1 MKTFLTIGDRWLATC
16 SVALDA
22 RGGWTPAAG
31 SRTVKTPVCLR
42 LKRVVVRSGEKNS
55 RYRQTP
61 AGRRPCARHAWGSM
75 RTGDGG
81 GGVESQACV
90 RRVRPGQCGDA
101 FARQGA
107 GGFEPQPGR
116 AQHPVGFDQ
125 RAIPADCEP
134 LRSNARGERNLQR

>member
-1 MKTFLTIGDRWLATC
+1 MKIFLTIGDRWLANC

-22 RGGWTPAAG
+22 RGGWTSAAG
-31 SRTVKTPVCLR
+31 SRAVKNPVCLR
-42 LKRVVVRSGEKNS
+42 LKRVVVRSGEENP
-55 RYRQTP
+55 RYRQIP
-61 AGRRPCARHAWGSM
+61 ARRRPRARHGWGSV
-75 RTGDGG
+75 RIGDGG
-81 GGVESQACV
+81 GSVESQARI

-125 RAIPADCEP
+125 RSIPTDCEP
-134 LRSNARGERNLQR
+134 LRFTARA